1 MARTGPVTRDTSTVA
16 LGLAQIRVGK
26 SAANI
31 SVVTPVL
38 GASDSIGAMASTKFL
53 GNVDYWKLESGFPLL
68 EDMTIPLRESAALE
82 CEFKEISSKN
92 LALARGIDPF
102 ADISARVTLGVI
114 DSVAGTRTGVIT
126 VNNDGGVIDE
136 LWTVIFTGATA
147 GTIYGRVSGNI
158 HDFAAVDAII
168 APVDGDDDPY
178 FSIPANFFS
187 GTWAAKDSFTFS
199 TKPFVAGT
207 AAYADNHAGSIKL
220 GTMSAPAYVRM
231 EAVYTYP
238 NGVNHMYIIFPRANA
253 TSSVE
258 LDLQIEDNANVPLT
272 FEAKRADSEV
282 VGGDAAWDDSTLGI
296 ISFD

>member
-1 MARTGPVTRDTSTVA
+1 MSRTGPVTKDTSTVA

-31 SVVTPVL
+31 ASIVPVL
-38 GASDSIGAMASTKFL
+38 TAGDSIGAMASTKFV

-102 ADISARVTLGVI
+102 ADINAKAVNGVSKTTLG
-114 DSVAGTRTGVIT
+114 TLTGVIA
-126 VNNDGGVIDE
+126 VNNAGGVKTEQYTVVFTAADE
-136 LWTVIFTGATA
+136 IS
-147 GTIYGRVSGNI
+147 IYG
-158 HDFAAVDAII
+158 AAAGFIGHYADITIPI
-168 APVDGDDDPY
+168 APAGIGGPL
-178 FSIPANFFS
+178 FTIPANFFS
-187 GTWAAKDSFTFS
+187 GTWAVDETFTFTTS
-199 TKPFVAGT
+199 AFVAGT
-207 AAYADNHAGSIKL
+207 AAYSNNHSGDIKL
-220 GTMSAPAYVRM
+220 GALKAPDYVRM

-238 NGVNHMYIIFPRANA
+238 NAINHMYIIFPRANA

-272 FEAKRADSEV
+272 FEAKRADDEV
-282 VGGDAAWDDSTLGI
+282 AGGNAVWNDMTLGRI
-296 ISFD
+296 LFD